1 MVASMTS
8 IIGLSFLVS
17 LVGYL
22 CRPTDDTSITKPSLK
37 RINKV
42 SFTHTHTH
50 THTHARTHTQTRTHT
65 HTHTHTRTN
74 VKVFLVSVRNYII
87 ITFWGTNSF

>member
-8 IIGLSFLVS
+8 IIGLSFLGS

-42 SFTHTHTH
+42 SFTQSHTHTH
-50 THTHARTHTQTRTHT
+50 TRTHARTHTHT

-87 ITFWGTNSF
+87 ITFRGTNSF